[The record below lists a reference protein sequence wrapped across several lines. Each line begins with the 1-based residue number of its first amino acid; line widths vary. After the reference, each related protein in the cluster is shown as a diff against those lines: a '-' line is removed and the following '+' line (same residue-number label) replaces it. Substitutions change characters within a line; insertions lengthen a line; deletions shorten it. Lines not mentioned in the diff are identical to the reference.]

1 MSAASRAQV
10 VTLGET
16 MAMLHTPEVGS
27 LAHLGAL
34 RIDMGGAES
43 NVAIGLQRLGTS
55 VAWISRLGED
65 ELGERVAREMRAEG
79 VAVHAPRDPERPTGL
94 MIKSHPRAGATRVR
108 YYRSGSAASALSP
121 QDLPDGLIEQAE
133 LLHLTGITPLLSD
146 AARAAT
152 TAALERARTAG
163 VTVSVD
169 VNHRSAL
176 ASREVAAAL
185 ISEVALRA
193 DVVFGGPE
201 ELALVLGESAGAEEG
216 REEELMRAVQDRGV
230 GEVVCKRGADG
241 ASSLLGDEIRHV
253 EGMSVPVVDTVGA
266 GDAFV
271 AGYLSARGEGLDP
284 QQRLERANACGAFA
298 CTAAGDW
305 EAAPRL
311 ADLDT
316 LGRGGDPVAR

>member
-1 MSAASRAQV
+1 
-10 VTLGET
+10 
-16 MAMLHTPEVGS
+16 
-27 LAHLGAL
+27 HLGAL

-169 VNHRSAL
+169 VNHRS
-176 ASREVAAAL
+176 
-185 ISEVALRA
+185 
-193 DVVFGGPE
+193 
-201 ELALVLGESAGAEEG
+201 
-216 REEELMRAVQDRGV
+216 
-230 GEVVCKRGADG
+230 
-241 ASSLLGDEIRHV
+241 
-253 EGMSVPVVDTVGA
+253 
-266 GDAFV
+266 
-271 AGYLSARGEGLDP
+271 
-284 QQRLERANACGAFA
+284 
-298 CTAAGDW
+298 
-305 EAAPRL
+305 
-311 ADLDT
+311 
-316 LGRGGDPVAR
+316 